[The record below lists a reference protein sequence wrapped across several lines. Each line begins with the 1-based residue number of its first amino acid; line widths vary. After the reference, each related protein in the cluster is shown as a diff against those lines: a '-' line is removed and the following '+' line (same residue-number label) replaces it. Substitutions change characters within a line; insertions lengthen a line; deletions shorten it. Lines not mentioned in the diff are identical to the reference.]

1 MSKTSKS
8 CARRGGLVVS
18 ALDSELSSPGLS
30 PGRGLSVGQDTVS
43 LS

>member
-18 ALDSELSSPGLS
+18 ALDSELS
-30 PGRGLSVGQDTVS
+30 PGRGLSAGQDTVS